1 MFEQTQSFNPY
12 GYYGQPVTM
21 GTGNQFMGMPK
32 QTLYK
37 SNYTPEEY
45 NRLMNEGPAFTLYP
59 TEDEVLMAKCNHRS
73 LTGLEQDDPII
84 DLPDGRCQCRVCK
97 YIFRPVNYN
106 ETIDDIQEAVD
117 RVIDIAQ
124 TIKMIYFNMPQE
136 TTEQFW
142 TIIPLLTKLPHFFQ
156 MAVEDFNRS
165 NGQMNYRYNSRNM
178 GTLDLYSRF
187 IGSIGGM
194 MGMPG
199 MAPNPQMYTAG
210 ANPGMMG
217 QPQMGPMGQP
227 MMGSF
232 GTPMYGPVQQP
243 YQPQQQGY
251 AYNPQQ
257 QAQQQSQPQQAPVAT
272 EPAADA
278 TADKNF
284 KA

>member
-1 MFEQTQSFNPY
+1 MFEQNTQQQPFNTAY
-12 GYYGQPVTM
+12 GYYGQPVQM
-21 GTGNQFMGMPK
+21 GTGYQFMGQPK

-84 DLPDGRCQCRVCK
+84 DLPDGRCQCKVCK

-106 ETIDDIQEAVD
+106 ETIEDIQEAVD

-156 MAVEDFNRS
+156 MAVDDFNRS

-199 MAPNPQMYTAG
+199 MGPAPMYTPGPNPG
-210 ANPGMMG
+210 VMG
-217 QPQMGPMGQP
+217 GQP
-227 MMGSF
+227 MMGAF
-232 GTPMYGPVQQP
+232 GTPMYGQPVQP
-243 YQPQQQGY
+243 GYQAQQQGF

-257 QAQQQSQPQQAPVAT
+257 QVQQPQQAPVTT
-272 EPAADA
+272 EPTTDA
-278 TADKNF
+278 TADKGF